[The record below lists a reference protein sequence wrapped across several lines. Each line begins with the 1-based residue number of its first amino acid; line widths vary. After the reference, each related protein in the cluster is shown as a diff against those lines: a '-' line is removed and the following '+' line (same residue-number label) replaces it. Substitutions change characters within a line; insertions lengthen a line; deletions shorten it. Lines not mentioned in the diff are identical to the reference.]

1 MEYAATYHIG
11 HRSKTRQA
19 KAKKTASAG
28 KRIYRLDAADKGRS
42 RNRQEQNQVRTA
54 ADAAD
59 GFLKTTFLP
68 KLEKTAAIQDAT
80 EIERMESDF
89 YRSLCRVANHYTG
102 FEPTDTR
109 AFGYPYNM
117 ALSVWET
124 EHHLKRKVKD
134 WSCLRLVQDDNGKTF
149 FITEHRY
156 DTGTNLYYIPIVPL
170 YRMLKNKSTRKTAC
184 LLLSVCAYLYH
195 IVDIPYYRQENTY
208 LYWEYEMIKDWI
220 EQDEDKEDE
229 DTRLHEMA
237 IAEWIGDRM
246 EQKLFNRR
254 NLEVMA
260 ARIRAYAPETD
271 YERECLQLAKQ
282 ALTLYTDYPDT
293 NVFKHGTYTRNE
305 EYLEE
310 EVIRMDKYISFVAD
324 TKGWLYESLAD
335 CINNEFNEY
344 GEMEEPMLR
353 KHFDGESPVAGSL
366 EFEDRVFTLMDD
378 LCYLLN
384 ND

>member
-1 MEYAATYHIG
+1 MEYAATYNIG
-11 HRSKTRQA
+11 HRSKTRKA
-19 KAKKTASAG
+19 KADKTASAG

-68 KLEKTAAIQDAT
+68 KLAMTETIQDAAET
-80 EIERMESDF
+80 ERIEDDF
-89 YRSLCRVANHYTG
+89 YRSLCRLANHYTG
-102 FEPTDTR
+102 FDPTDTR
-109 AFGYPYNM
+109 IFGYPYNI

-124 EHHLKRKVKD
+124 ETHLKKKVKD
-134 WSCLRLVQDDNGKTF
+134 WNSLRLVQEENGKAF

-156 DTGTNLYYIPIVPL
+156 DTGTNLYYIPIIPL
-170 YRMLKNKSTRKTAC
+170 YKMLNNKSTRKTAC

-195 IVDIPYYRQENTY
+195 IADIPYYRQEETY

-220 EQDEDKEDE
+220 EQDEDKEEE

-237 IAEWIGDRM
+237 MAEWIGDRM
-246 EQKLFNRR
+246 ERKLFNRK

-260 ARIRAYAPETD
+260 SRIKAYTPETD
-271 YERECLQLAKQ
+271 YERECLQLAEQ
-282 ALTLYTDYPDT
+282 ALALYTDYPGT
-293 NVFKHGTYTRNE
+293 NVFEHGTYARYDE
-305 EYLEE
+305 EREE
-310 EVIRMDKYISFVAD
+310 EVIRMDKYVSFVAD

-344 GEMEEPMLR
+344 GEMEEPTLEKR
-353 KHFDGESPVAGSL
+353 FDGESPVAGSL
-366 EFEDRVFTLMDD
+366 NFEDRLFTLMGD
-378 LCYLLN
+378 LCYLLS